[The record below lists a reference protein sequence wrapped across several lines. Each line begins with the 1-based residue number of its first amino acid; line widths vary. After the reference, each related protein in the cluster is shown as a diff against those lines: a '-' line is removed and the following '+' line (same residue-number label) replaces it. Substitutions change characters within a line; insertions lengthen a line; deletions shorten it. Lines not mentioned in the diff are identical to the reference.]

1 MTLNLKRRM
10 WAPTVIL
17 SLLLVVIA
25 TGAGLR
31 TEGLI
36 AAASQAQHDQEAR
49 LALAH
54 ELRGLAESQ
63 AGRVA
68 LAKGDAAEGAKAA
81 IAQGADH
88 LEAVRAK
95 LVALAEDADE
105 RAALDKLAARAE
117 TPEAAAAA
125 ATAVDT
131 LITVEK
137 RRSDALRE
145 RIGGERMHTVYS
157 VAAVFAVVVAA
168 LGFSTI
174 FLVRTICLPL
184 VQLAGAA
191 ERIGQGDLTV
201 DVNTGRRDEIGD
213 VMQAVMRMRDNLREL
228 VGEVQLASDS
238 IHTASRE
245 VSMGNTDLSQRT
257 ERTAGHLQQTASGME
272 SLAGTMQHS
281 AAATSQANQLATS
294 ASDVARRGGTVV
306 SQVVSTMNDIHAS
319 SKKISDIIGV
329 IDGIAFQTN
338 ILALNAAVEA
348 ARAGEQGRGFAVV
361 ASEVRSLAQRSAE
374 AAKEIKSLIGA
385 SVERVES
392 GARLVDAAGG
402 TMEEIV
408 ASVQRVSDIIAEVS
422 AATTEQS
429 HDIGTVNTSVS
440 QLEEMTQ
447 QNAAL
452 VEESAAAADSLQE
465 QAGRLSTL
473 VGRFQTGGSPGLAPG
488 HLRARA
494 GASPSAPAAGPGA
507 FSQRI
512 AKALQ
517 PSAASRAA
525 AVDSAQAARSGT
537 PVATTR
543 PAAAAAP
550 PARPAPSRA
559 PSAAPPSPSRT
570 PAPVHAGES
579 GDWETF

>member
-17 SLLLVVIA
+17 TLLLVVIA

-36 AAASQAQHDQEAR
+36 AVASQAQHDQEAR

-68 LAKGDAAEGAKAA
+68 LAKGDAADGAKTA

-88 LEAVRAK
+88 LEAVRTK

-105 RAALDKLAARAE
+105 RAALDKLATRAE

-125 ATAVDT
+125 ATAVDA
-131 LITVEK
+131 LIAVEK
-137 RRSDALRE
+137 QRSDALRA

-174 FLVRTICLPL
+174 FLVRTICVPL

-201 DVNTGRRDEIGD
+201 NVDTGRRDEIGD
-213 VMQAVMRMRDNLREL
+213 VMHAVMRMRDNLREL

-245 VSMGNTDLSQRT
+245 VSVGNTDLSQRT

-281 AAATSQANQLATS
+281 AGATAQANQLASS
-294 ASDVARRGGTVV
+294 ASDVARRGGAVV

-402 TMEEIV
+402 TMQEIV

-422 AATTEQS
+422 AATTEQTQ
-429 HDIGTVNTSVS
+429 DIGTVNTSVS

-465 QAGRLSTL
+465 QAGRLATL
-473 VGRFQTGGSPGLAPG
+473 VGRFRTGGTPGLPAG
-488 HLRARA
+488 DLRAGT
-494 GASPSAPAAGPGA
+494 GAASNASAAPAAGTGA

-525 AVDSAQAARSGT
+525 AVDSAQAARTGT
-537 PVATTR
+537 AVPTL
-543 PAAAAAP
+543 
-550 PARPAPSRA
+550 RPAPSPA
-559 PSAAPPSPSRT
+559 RT
-570 PAPVHAGES
+570 PAPAHEQAS
-579 GDWETF
+579 GDWESF